1 MKRFNGLSQ
10 AVLPMAGPPLLT
22 TEFEAIKA
30 SKSMQRRS
38 FSAAFSLLCAIC
50 AMALSFAPKA
60 RGSTVL
66 HTFTGGPGDGSF
78 ALGTPVHDKY
88 GNLYGV
94 TSQGGLHGYG
104 TVFVQCVL
112 TAPGPFPCVFTS
124 SYFVLYSFKGPGS
137 GDGASPSGTLIFGG
151 DYSGRSFTLYGTTY
165 NGGNPSSCA
174 KKGCGTVFGLC
185 APSGNGGCGGVGLWK
200 EKVLHRFLG
209 GKDGANPFGGVITDK
224 ANDLFGTTVYG
235 GHGGTCKIGSVNNYC
250 GTVFKLKGQSPW
262 TFPETI
268 LHRFS
273 GGTSD
278 GANPYDALCCN
289 TNGANAYLYG
299 TTYSGGSSILGTV
312 FKVKNSSPYPETVL
326 HNFTGTPAD
335 GASPYA
341 DVIFDSSGNLFSTTS
356 AGGAHSKGTVFVLL
370 APALTTEIV
379 LYNFC
384 PGGSPCSDGAIPTA
398 GLIFDSAGDLYGTTY
413 AGGIAGC
420 TGTCGTVFELTPPGS
435 WTTEAVFWEFLGG
448 VADGSNPRG
457 GLIFDPPVSPTNLY
471 GLTRYGGS
479 SSDGVLYSQP

>member
-1 MKRFNGLSQ
+1 
-10 AVLPMAGPPLLT
+10 
-22 TEFEAIKA
+22 
-30 SKSMQRRS
+30 
-38 FSAAFSLLCAIC
+38 
-50 AMALSFAPKA
+50 
-60 RGSTVL
+60 
-66 HTFTGGPGDGSF
+66 
-78 ALGTPVHDKY
+78 
-88 GNLYGV
+88 
-94 TSQGGLHGYG
+94 
-104 TVFVQCVL
+104 
-112 TAPGPFPCVFTS
+112 
-124 SYFVLYSFKGPGS
+124 
-137 GDGASPSGTLIFGG
+137 
-151 DYSGRSFTLYGTTY
+151 
-165 NGGNPSSCA
+165 
-174 KKGCGTVFGLC
+174 
-185 APSGNGGCGGVGLWK
+185 
-200 EKVLHRFLG
+200 
-209 GKDGANPFGGVITDK
+209 
-224 ANDLFGTTVYG
+224 
-235 GHGGTCKIGSVNNYC
+235 
-250 GTVFKLKGQSPW
+250 
-262 TFPETI
+262 
-268 LHRFS
+268 
-273 GGTSD
+273 
-278 GANPYDALCCN
+278 
-289 TNGANAYLYG
+289 
-299 TTYSGGSSILGTV
+299 V

-370 APALTTEIV
+370 APALTSEIV